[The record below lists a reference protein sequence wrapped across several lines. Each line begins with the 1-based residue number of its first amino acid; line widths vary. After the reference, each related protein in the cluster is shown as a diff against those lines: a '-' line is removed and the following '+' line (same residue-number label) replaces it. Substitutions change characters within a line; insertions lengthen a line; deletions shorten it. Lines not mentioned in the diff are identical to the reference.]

1 LSVRHIKIS
10 LTRTVHYCAQCSQ
23 ILPAKRYYLVVPHV
37 KAWRNRGSRYLHK
50 EGVVTYRCYEC
61 GMKLL
66 SGLLVNLEK
75 KGDPER
81 YLLDDLLG
89 VGYSYEDSAHR

>member
-1 LSVRHIKIS
+1 
-10 LTRTVHYCAQCSQ
+10 
-23 ILPAKRYYLVVPHV
+23 
-37 KAWRNRGSRYLHK
+37 
-50 EGVVTYRCYEC
+50 
-61 GMKLL
+61 MKLL